1 MITLNKLIIITKKIK
16 TIKMKFYNNK
26 KMSTPRIYKKGGKLR
41 NLVIEVLNTKKENK
55 KKTINLLT
63 EIKNILNKEKLIIQ
77 LRAEFNYIKNLNN
90 NYQNYLSHIKQLTQ
104 TYLKNKNK
112 IEEYANETRASEKE
126 YVKIIDKFEDN
137 ISNLKSEKQ
146 NLIKTNEAIMKM
158 KNDINNTLNVKL
170 LEIQTKINTN
180 LDELYKINSK
190 KEKLETQYL
199 NEKKE
204 FLKKEEKE
212 EKKYKILQQ
221 KYNLLSQ
228 FLSTLSHK
236 SYIYDIYPEEKPT
249 ELENQNLAESILE
262 IENRNIKLREEEIKN
277 QNLMDTVKNLSS
289 KITNIS
295 SYYDDITTRRNTKSS
310 KSIHTPIVSLSKR
323 ITYHKN

>member
-1 MITLNKLIIITKKIK
+1 M
-16 TIKMKFYNNK
+16 
-26 KMSTPRIYKKGGKLR
+26 
-41 NLVIEVLNTKKENK
+41 
-55 KKTINLLT
+55 
-63 EIKNILNKEKLIIQ
+63 
-77 LRAEFNYIKNLNN
+77 
-90 NYQNYLSHIKQLTQ
+90 
-104 TYLKNKNK
+104 
-112 IEEYANETRASEKE
+112 
-126 YVKIIDKFEDN
+126 KIIDKFEDN
-137 ISNLKSEKQ
+137 ISNLKSEKK

-221 KYNLLSQ
+221 QYNLLSQ

-310 KSIHTPIVSLSKR
+310 KSIHTPIVSLSKK